1 MLVVFDLDG
10 TLAKVGEGAEAET
23 VALLHKIRET
33 GARIALSSGKPTF
46 YLCAFARQLGIQDA
60 VLVGENGSVIQVGT
74 ALPPTVYHKAKIPVI
89 TKEALKTLRE
99 MLEEEFGDRI
109 WYQPNETAL
118 TPFPTYQ
125 EDFPKIR
132 AILECFLTPEMEIKV
147 YEHPDCFDIQ
157 YRHLSKGAGIQRL
170 AQVTGIPPEQMIS
183 VGDYT
188 NDYPMFAATGYSVG
202 IHLPDPSRAS
212 INFPTTL
219 EALTHVL
226 EKLRSSL

>member
-1 MLVVFDLDG
+1 MKLVVFDLDG
-10 TLAKVGEGAEAET
+10 TLAGVGEEAEAET
-23 VALLHKIRET
+23 VSLLHEIRKA

-74 ALPPTVYHKAKIPVI
+74 ALPPTLYRKAEIPVL
-89 TKEALKTLRE
+89 TQNALKALRE
-99 MLEEEFGDRI
+99 ILEAEFGDRI

-118 TPFPTYQ
+118 TPFPAYR

-132 AILECFLTPEMEIKV
+132 AILDSFLKPEMEIEV

-157 YRHLSKGAGIQRL
+157 YRRLSKGAGIQRL
-170 AQVTGIPPEQMIS
+170 AEVTGISPEEMIS

-188 NDYPMFAATGYSVG
+188 NDYPMFAQTGYSVG
-202 IHLPDPSRAS
+202 IHLPDPSRATV
-212 INFPTTL
+212 NFPTIRD
-219 EALTHVL
+219 ALTHVL
-226 EKLRSSL
+226 QKLKA

>member
-10 TLAKVGEGAEAET
+10 TLAKVGEEAKPET
-23 VALLHKIRET
+23 VALLHKIRES

-46 YLCAFARQLGIQDA
+46 YLCAFARQLGLQDA

-74 ALPPTVYHKAKIPVI
+74 ALPPTLYRKAEIPAV
-89 TKEALKTLRE
+89 TKSALKTLRE
-99 MLEEEFGDRI
+99 MLENTFGDRI

-118 TPFPTYQ
+118 TPFPAYQ

-132 AILECFLTPEMEIKV
+132 EILDGFLTPEMEICV

-170 AQVTGIPPEQMIS
+170 AEVTGIAPKDMIS

-188 NDYPMFAATGYSVG
+188 NDYPMFAQTGYSVG
-202 IHLPDPSRAS
+202 INLPDPSRATV
-212 INFPTTL
+212 NFPTIRD
-219 EALTHVL
+219 ALTHVL
-226 EKLRSSL
+226 EKIQ

>member
-1 MLVVFDLDG
+1 MKLVVFDLDG
-10 TLAKVGEGAEAET
+10 TLAGVGEEAEAET
-23 VALLHKIRET
+23 VSLLHEIRKA

-74 ALPPTVYHKAKIPVI
+74 ALPPTLYRKAEIPVL
-89 TKEALKTLRE
+89 TQNALKALRE
-99 MLEEEFGDRI
+99 ILEAEFGDRI

-118 TPFPTYQ
+118 TPFPAYQ

-132 AILECFLTPEMEIKV
+132 AILDSFLKPEMEIEV

-157 YRHLSKGAGIQRL
+157 YRRLSKGAGIQRL
-170 AQVTGIPPEQMIS
+170 AEVTGISPEEMIS

-188 NDYPMFAATGYSVG
+188 NDYPMFAQTGYSVG
-202 IHLPDPSRAS
+202 IHLPDPSRATV
-212 INFPTTL
+212 NFPTIRD
-219 EALTHVL
+219 ALTHVL
-226 EKLRSSL
+226 QKLKA

>member
-23 VALLHKIRET
+23 VALLHKIRGT

-74 ALPPTVYHKAKIPVI
+74 SLPPTVYHKAEIPVI
-89 TKEALKTLRE
+89 TKEALKTLRG

-118 TPFPTYQ
+118 TPFPAYQ

-132 AILECFLTPEMEIKV
+132 AILDSFLIPEMEIKV
-147 YEHPDCFDIQ
+147 YEHPDCFDILIGQ
-157 YRHLSKGAGIQRL
+157 SSFQDCFMGNRHLGLPDFVGIVLYPASLGINLCKFFLRNTNHVAFFIVNNATGAG
-170 AQVTGIPPEQMIS
+170 G
-183 VGDYT
+183 
-188 NDYPMFAATGYSVG
+188 
-202 IHLPDPSRAS
+202 
-212 INFPTTL
+212 
-219 EALTHVL
+219 
-226 EKLRSSL
+226 SLI

>member
-10 TLAKVGEGAEAET
+10 TRAKVGEAASSKT
-23 VALLHKIRET
+23 VSLLREIRGT

-46 YLCAFARQLGIQDA
+46 YLCAFARQLGLQDA

-74 ALPPTVYHKAKIPVI
+74 ALPPSLYRKASIPVI
-89 TKEALKTLRE
+89 TKDALRSLRRI
-99 MLEEEFGDRI
+99 MEEKFGDRI

-118 TPFPTYQ
+118 TPFPAYA

-132 AILECFLTPEMEIKV
+132 SILDHFIKPEMQLAV

-157 YRHLSKGAGIQRL
+157 YRGLSKGAGIRL
-170 AQVTGIPPEQMIS
+170 LSEVTGISTSEMIS

-188 NDYPMFAATGYSVG
+188 NDYPMFAETGYSVG

-212 INFPTTL
+212 INFATTE
-219 EALTHVL
+219 EALMHIL
-226 EKLRSSL
+226 EKCK

>member
-10 TLAKVGEGAEAET
+10 TLAKVGEAATEET
-23 VALLHKIRET
+23 VTLLHKIRQT

-46 YLCAFARQLGIQDA
+46 YLCAFARQLGLQDA

-74 ALPPTVYHKAKIPVI
+74 ALPPTLYRKADIPAV
-89 TKEALKTLRE
+89 TEKALKTLRE
-99 MLEEEFGDRI
+99 MMEAEFGDRI

-118 TPFPTYQ
+118 TPFPAYQ
-125 EDFPKIR
+125 EDFPRIR
-132 AILECFLTPEMEIKV
+132 AMLKDFLKPEMQMAV

-157 YRHLSKGAGIQRL
+157 YKELSKGAGIRRL
-170 AQVTGIPPEQMIS
+170 SEVTGVAPADMIS

-188 NDYPMFAATGYSVG
+188 NDYPMFAETGYSVG
-202 IHLPDPSRAS
+202 IHLPDPSRATV
-212 INFPTTL
+212 NFPTTL

-226 EKLRSSL
+226 KKLEK

>member
-10 TLAKVGEGAEAET
+10 TLAKVGEEAKAET
-23 VALLHKIRET
+23 VALLHKIRDQ
-33 GARIALSSGKPTF
+33 GASIALSSGKPTF

-60 VLVGENGSVIQVGT
+60 VLVGENGSVIQLGT
-74 ALPPTVYHKAKIPVI
+74 ALPPSIYRKAEIPTA
-89 TKEALKTLRE
+89 TKNALKTLRE
-99 MLEEEFGDRI
+99 MLEATFGDRI

-118 TPFPTYQ
+118 TPFPAYQ

-132 AILECFLTPEMEIKV
+132 EILDGFLTPEMEICV

-170 AQVTGIPPEQMIS
+170 AEVTGITPENMIS

-188 NDYPMFAATGYSVG
+188 NDYPMFAETGYSVG
-202 IHLPDPSRAS
+202 INLPDPTRATV
-212 INFPTTL
+212 NLPTIHD
-219 EALTHVL
+219 ALTHIL
-226 EKLRSSL
+226 EKLK

>member
-10 TLAKVGEGAEAET
+10 TLAKVGEATEEEN
-23 VALLHKIRET
+23 VALLHRIRAT

-46 YLCAFARQLGIQDA
+46 YLCAFARQLGLQDA

-74 ALPPTVYHKAKIPVI
+74 ALPPVLYRKAQIPPV
-89 TKEALKTLRE
+89 TKKALKELRE
-99 MLEEEFGDRI
+99 IFEAEFGDRI

-118 TPFPTYQ
+118 TPFPAFQ

-132 AILECFLTPEMEIKV
+132 KILDDFLTSEMEIAV

-170 AQVTGIPPEQMIS
+170 AEVTEISPKDMIS

-188 NDYPMFAATGYSVG
+188 NDYPMFAETGYSVG
-202 IHLPDPSRAS
+202 IHLPDPTRATVNS
-212 INFPTTL
+212 QTTR
-219 EALTHVL
+219 EALLHIL
-226 EKLRSSL
+226 EKLQA

>member
-10 TLAKVGEGAEAET
+10 TLAKVGEATEAEN
-23 VALLHKIRET
+23 VELLHKIRAA
-33 GARIALSSGKPTF
+33 GAQIALSSGKPTF
-46 YLCAFARQLGIQDA
+46 YLCAFARQLGLQDA

-74 ALPPTVYHKAKIPVI
+74 ALPPTLYRKAQIPAA

-99 MLEEEFGDRI
+99 ILEKEFGDRI

-118 TPFPTYQ
+118 TPFPAYL

-132 AILECFLTPEMEIKV
+132 TILNGFITDEMELAV

-157 YRHLSKGAGIQRL
+157 YRHLSKGAGIRRL
-170 AQVTGIPPEQMIS
+170 AEVTGIPPEEMIS

-188 NDYPMFAATGYSVG
+188 NDYPMFAETGYSVG
-202 IHLPDPSRAS
+202 VHLPDPTRATV
-212 INFPTTL
+212 NFPTTRD
-219 EALTHVL
+219 ALTHVL
-226 EKLRSSL
+226 QKLQA

>member
-10 TLAKVGEGAEAET
+10 TLAKVGEGADAET
-23 VALLHKIRET
+23 VALLHEIRKT

-60 VLVGENGSVIQVGT
+60 VLVGENGSVIQGGT
-74 ALPPTVYHKAKIPVI
+74 ALPPVLYRKAEIPEV
-89 TKEALKTLRE
+89 TKKALKTLRE
-99 MLEEEFGDRI
+99 MLEAEFGDRI

-118 TPFPTYQ
+118 TPFPAYQ
-125 EDFPKIR
+125 EDFPRIR
-132 AILECFLTPEMEIKV
+132 AILDGFLTPEMEIEV

-157 YRHLSKGAGIQRL
+157 YRHLSKGAGIRRL
-170 AQVTGIPPEQMIS
+170 AQVTGIPPEKMIS

-202 IHLPDPSRAS
+202 IHLPDPSRATV
-212 INFPTTL
+212 NFPTTRA
-219 EALTHVL
+219 ALTHVL
-226 EKLRSSL
+226 EKLKASL